1 MTTKNNKYLRMKTK
15 LSIFLMLICFTSIF
29 SQEITG
35 SWKGELNFQGSKLPL
50 VFNIKKNKESYT
62 STADSPLQQ
71 AKDIPVDKTVFEKN
85 KLTLEIS
92 AIGGTYT
99 GMLEGKKITG
109 TFSQNGISL
118 PLILESLGEKGNSPA
133 KNETLQLPQNLNESI
148 KRIDDFISY
157 LEKNNAEA
165 GEVSLFKNGKEIYK
179 RNFGQQNLP
188 SSPGKHSAFQ
198 IGSVTK
204 TITASMIFKLIE
216 KKQLN
221 LNDKLSKF
229 FPEVSNAEKITISQM
244 LNHTSGLGDYVQGKD
259 DMMWLI
265 NKSDDTKIMARI
277 KEQGSVFEPGTDKR
291 YSNTGY
297 YLLTKILEKITKK
310 SYAENLKET
319 FTAPL
324 QLNNLYTA
332 GQNPANVYLP
342 YDFTGKWKSKEDF
355 DFNNVVGVGDIA
367 TDPTTLNI
375 IINHIF
381 EGKIVSK
388 SSLSE
393 MMPKGDD
400 NFGKGIIT
408 VPFYSKKYYG
418 HSGGTYGTNSL
429 MAYNPEDKISFS
441 YSLNADRIGAN
452 NFAIGVLS
460 LLYNKE
466 YEYPKL
472 NNEKIPVSDLQKY
485 AGEYSSKDIPLG
497 LKIFIE
503 DDSLFAQGTDQPA
516 FPLEYVEKDQFKFD
530 NVGVKIIFKPEKKQ
544 LTLIQNGNSFIFD
557 KK

>member
-1 MTTKNNKYLRMKTK
+1 MKTK
-15 LSIFLMLICFTSIF
+15 LSIFLMLLCFTSLF
-29 SQEITG
+29 SQEIIG
-35 SWKGELNFQGSKLPL
+35 SWKGELNFQGAKLPL
-50 VFNIKKNKESYT
+50 IFNIKKDKDGYK

-71 AKDIPVDKTVFEKN
+71 VKDIPVDKTVFEKN

-99 GMLEGKKITG
+99 GTLEGKKITG

-118 PLILESLGEKGNSPA
+118 PLILQPSSEKDNSVA

-188 SSPGKHSAFQ
+188 FRSGKYSAFQ

-204 TITASMIFKLIE
+204 TMTASIIFKLIE

-229 FPEVSNAEKITISQM
+229 FPQIPNAEKITISQM

-265 NKSDDTKIMARI
+265 NKSDDSKIMAHI
-277 KEQGSVFEPGTDKR
+277 KEQGSIFEPGTDKR

-297 YLLTKILEKITKK
+297 YLLAKILEKITKK
-310 SYAENLKET
+310 TYAENLKET
-319 FTAPL
+319 FVTPL
-324 QLNNLYTA
+324 QLHNFYTA
-332 GQNPANVYLP
+332 SQNPTNVYLP
-342 YDFTGKWKSKEDF
+342 YDFTGKWNSKEDF

-375 IINHIF
+375 IINHLF

-388 SSLSE
+388 TSLSE
-393 MMPKGDD
+393 MMPKGND

-408 VPFYSKKYYG
+408 VPFFSKKYYG

-429 MAYNPEDKISFS
+429 MVYNPEDQISFS

-452 NFAIGVLS
+452 NFAIGILS
-460 LLYNKE
+460 LLYSKE

-472 NNEKIPVSDLQKY
+472 SNEKISASDLQKY
-485 AGEYSSKDIPLG
+485 VGDYGAKDIPLG

-503 DDSLFAQGTDQPA
+503 DESLFAQGTDQPA
-516 FPLEYVEKDQFKFD
+516 FPLEYVEKDHFKF
-530 NVGVKIIFKPEKKQ
+530 NNAGVKIIFTPEKKQ
-544 LTLIQNGNSFIFD
+544 LTLIQNGNTIVFD
-557 KK
+557 KQ